1 MLIHEHNINIDK
13 TNTWTCI
20 RGHRHNFILL
30 DQKSGQF
37 IQAFLLVCHDIRD
50 RSLIMGRAGYKRCL
64 CVWGGGGGQV
74 KFYPTKR
81 GGVARKRFMRHLRG
95 GAKFLSSFNVGV

>member
-20 RGHRHNFILL
+20 RGHRHNLILL

-37 IQAFLLVCHDIRD
+37 IQVVLLVCHDIRD
-50 RSLIMGRAGYKRCL
+50 RSLIMGRAGYKRCV
-64 CVWGGGGGQV
+64 CGGGADRGGGQV
-74 KFYPTKR
+74 KFYPYEK
-81 GGVARKRFMRHLRG
+81 GWG
-95 GAKFLSSFNVGV
+95 GAEKVYATLKRWGLSS